1 MRPSLLPLVLLMA
14 CSSAPGDFA
23 ALRPGGFHYSAES
36 ATGQPLLTGR
46 LQLDFADDSTF
57 TGTWNIEWIPG
68 ADTTTPVGPQV
79 GSGELVGLRHGT
91 TLLIQ
96 LNPTNAD
103 HNVALQA
110 VPRGDG
116 YSGTWEWSTF
126 SGPRSSGRF
135 VAARE

>member
-1 MRPSLLPLVLLMA
+1 MRPSLLPLLLLMA
-14 CSSAPGDFA
+14 CSSATSDFA
-23 ALRPGGFHYSAES
+23 ALRPGGFHYSAAS

-46 LQLDFADDSTF
+46 LQLDFADDSSF
-57 TGTWNIEWIPG
+57 TGSWKIDWLPG
-68 ADTTTPVGPQV
+68 ADTSAPVGPQV
-79 GSGELVGLRHGT
+79 GSGVLIGQRRGT

-110 VPRGDG
+110 VPRGGG

-135 VAARE
+135 VAAPE